1 MEEAADPP
9 TGLEAVRAVVENI
22 VRQTNRHRSLI
33 RNLRRWITGELNNL
47 EDRVET
53 LNEQLRE
60 QGRRNTFLRNQNKRQ
75 AEQIASITAQVHL
88 LTNKVDLLMEEREAD
103 RRNQQQEEEQPG
115 EPEEQQGNLVQ
126 E

>member
-1 MEEAADPP
+1 MEGAADPP

-60 QGRRNTFLRNQNKRQ
+60 QGRRNTFLRDQNERQ

>member
-60 QGRRNTFLRNQNKRQ
+60 QGRRNTFLRNQNERQ

>member
-1 MEEAADPP
+1 MEAAGDPP

-33 RNLRRWITGELNNL
+33 RNLRRWITGELSNL

-60 QGRRNTFLRNQNKRQ
+60 QGRRNTFLRDQNERQ

-88 LTNKVDLLMEEREAD
+88 LTNKVDLLMEEREAV

>member
-1 MEEAADPP
+1 MEAAGDPP

-60 QGRRNTFLRNQNKRQ
+60 QGRRNTFLRDQNERQ

-88 LTNKVDLLMEEREAD
+88 LTNKVDLLMEEREAN

-115 EPEEQQGNLVQ
+115 EPEDQQGNLVQ

>member
-1 MEEAADPP
+1 MEAAGDPP

-60 QGRRNTFLRNQNKRQ
+60 QGRRNTFLRDQNERQ

-88 LTNKVDLLMEEREAD
+88 LTNKVDLLMEEREAV

-115 EPEEQQGNLVQ
+115 EPEDQQGNLVQ